1 MGLISN
7 EGQAPDRTY
16 IIAYDMHDR
25 VVTHGNSKS
34 LGEKLSARQYQSIHK
49 CDNVSV
55 QHQWSVFYTGG
66 EEGARRSKV
75 WLKKLLT
82 ALL

>member
-1 MGLISN
+1 MGIDWICILRELFISCATGLISN

-25 VVTHGNSKS
+25 ILTHGNAKS

-49 CDNVSV
+49 YDKISV
-55 QHQWSVFYTGG
+55 HTSGRCFYT
-66 EEGARRSKV
+66 
-75 WLKKLLT
+75 
-82 ALL
+82 